1 MNVLEEPSQWITEF
15 VTQHPALLIWNA
27 QAKTDIAAETGK
39 EIIQSCP
46 DHATCSQ
53 TGSCQGC
60 DGCAKGI
67 ASVYKTFELYL
78 NTEFAN
84 SFRTYSETMFNK
96 LHEANLHLE
105 N

>member
-1 MNVLEEPSQWITEF
+1 MNVLEEPNQWITNF
-15 VTQHPALLIWNA
+15 VTQHPALLIWTPK
-27 QAKTDIAAETGK
+27 AKADIAGAAGAEISEK
-39 EIIQSCP
+39 CQ

-60 DGCAKGI
+60 DGCSTGI
-67 ASVYKTFELYL
+67 ARVYHEFEQYL

-96 LHEANLHLE
+96 LHEANLALE

>member
-15 VTQHPALLIWNA
+15 VTQHPALLIWGL
-27 QAKTDIAAETGK
+27 QAKADIAADAGK
-39 EIIQSCP
+39 EIMQACP

-67 ASVYKTFELYL
+67 ARVYHSFELYL